1 MEMERDLTVWW
12 MGVHE
17 IPYHALYMR
26 SDNDYRAD
34 FIVKEELLAQLR
46 ADGYN
51 PVMAFDDRQ
60 QVVDMWRE
68 NGLICAQVAKGD
80 F

>member
-1 MEMERDLTVWW
+1 
-12 MGVHE
+12 
-17 IPYHALYMR
+17 MR